1 MARRRDERNPARPQP
16 RDALAASGSR
26 ELYLTRVVDALCEIK
41 PKSEDES
48 FIYLDPKLGGGKG
61 AKAKAAASV
70 SPPAGRVPYTEA
82 VVFMLGGGCYA
93 EYQNL
98 LEAAAAKTA
107 AGTSRSVI
115 YGSTEM
121 FNAEGFLT
129 QLAKLVLQALDGGTL
144 GLAAAGCS

>member
-1 MARRRDERNPARPQP
+1 MAERLLSKVADRAADTAAGVFAAA

-61 AKAKAAASV
+61 AKAKGDASV
-70 SPPAGRVPYTEA
+70 APPAGRVPYTEA

-129 QLAKLVLQALDGGTL
+129 QLAKLGKKG
-144 GLAAAGCS
+144 

>member
-1 MARRRDERNPARPQP
+1 MYSEGQ
-16 RDALAASGSR
+16 
-26 ELYLTRVVDALCEIK
+26 
-41 PKSEDES
+41 SEDGGRYVTKTKAS
-48 FIYLDPKLGGGKG
+48 FDLSDIKEI
-61 AKAKAAASV
+61 
-70 SPPAGRVPYTEA
+70 EA
-82 VVFMLGGGCYA
+82 LFSLLLTLFVVFMLGGGCYA

-129 QLAKLVLQALDGGTL
+129 QLAKLGKKG
-144 GLAAAGCS
+144 